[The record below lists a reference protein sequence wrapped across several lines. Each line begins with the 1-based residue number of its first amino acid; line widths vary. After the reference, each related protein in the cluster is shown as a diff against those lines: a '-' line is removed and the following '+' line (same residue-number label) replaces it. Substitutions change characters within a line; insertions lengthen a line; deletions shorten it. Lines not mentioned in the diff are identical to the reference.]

1 MRIAIYGGS
10 FDPPHISHV
19 LAVSY
24 AFSIGAFDRVI
35 VVPVFKHAFNK
46 QLTPFR
52 RRLEMCELA
61 FSMLP
66 VDVSKIESRLEQ
78 PSYTIHTVEKII
90 SENSGHTWSLMVGS
104 DVLHEKEKW
113 YQFDRLIKL
122 APLFVIGRSG
132 FPHPDAPPAILPEVS
147 STRVRSLLRNKMVE
161 EAKRLVPANVLDYI
175 EEREIEY

>member
-46 QLTPFR
+46 DLTPFR
-52 RRLEMCELA
+52 RRFEMCEIA

-66 VDVSKIESRLEQ
+66 VEVSKVEFDMSLERDR
-78 PSYTIHTVEKII
+78 PSYTIHTIERLI
-90 SENSGHTWSLMVGS
+90 SKKPGHTWSLMVGS

-113 YQFDRLIKL
+113 YQFDRLTKL

-132 FPHPDAPPAILPEVS
+132 FPHPDAPPAILP
-147 STRVRSLLRNKMVE
+147 
-161 EAKRLVPANVLDYI
+161 
-175 EEREIEY
+175 